1 MAFRFTK
8 SNVEKTLKLNDGFKT
23 TTNYSAKNTSI
34 STDYEIK
41 DGKLFW
47 HETGKAPFG
56 KVDNF
61 GENDY
66 SATQRFLRKFKDRL
80 KLPED

>member
-8 SNVEKTLKLNDGFKT
+8 KNVEETLKLNEGFKT
-23 TTNYSAKNTSI
+23 TTNYKSRNASI

-41 DGKLFW
+41 KGKLLF
-47 HETGKAPFG
+47 HETGRAPFG
-56 KVDNF
+56 KVDNS

-66 SATQRFLRKFKDRL
+66 AATQRFLRRFKDKL
-80 KLPED
+80 KLPE

>member
-8 SNVEKTLKLNDGFKT
+8 KNVEETLKLNEGFKT
-23 TTNYSAKNTSI
+23 TTNYSSKNTSI

-41 DGKLFW
+41 KGKLFW

-56 KVDNF
+56 RVDNS

-66 SATQRFLRKFKDRL
+66 PATQRFLRKHKDEL
-80 KLPED
+80 KLPE